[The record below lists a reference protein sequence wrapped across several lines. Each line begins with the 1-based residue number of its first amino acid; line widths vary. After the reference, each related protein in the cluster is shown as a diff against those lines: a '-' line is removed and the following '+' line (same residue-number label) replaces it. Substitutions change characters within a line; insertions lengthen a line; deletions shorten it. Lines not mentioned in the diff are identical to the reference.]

1 VSGRAQPGAPGGPLS
16 APVPLLSQPLAKVLG
31 QRSAEPFDKHLG
43 LVTVG
48 DLLRHYPRRYIA
60 RGELTPLGDLREGEQ
75 VTVLATVKKVDR
87 IPMRDRRG
95 MVVKAVITDGRDQLD
110 VSFFAPKTW
119 MVERFTRELRPGRP
133 ILFAGKV
140 GSFRGRRQLTHPEME
155 VYDAE
160 DGELGGDRAEQ
171 FAEEIRPIYPA
182 SAKVPTWKIAKAVRV
197 VLDSPELAA
206 LEDPV
211 PQWIRERRDLMPL
224 GAALW
229 AIHRPDS
236 EAEVQR
242 ARARL
247 TYDEAFILQVAL
259 AGRRAEVAAQ
269 PAIPR
274 TGQDEGLL
282 AAFDARLPF
291 ELTAGQVEVSS
302 AIAHDL
308 ALDHPMHRLLQGE
321 VGSGKTIVALRAM
334 LTVVDAGGQAALL
347 APTEV
352 LAQQHHRS
360 ITALMGDLAEGGM
373 LGGHANGTQVRLMT
387 GSQSAGARN
396 EALEDARSGE
406 AGIVIGTHALLQ
418 DRVEF
423 RDLGLVVVDEQHRFG
438 VEQRDAL
445 RAKADR
451 PPHLLVMTA
460 TPIPRTVAMTV
471 FGDLTTST
479 LRELPAGRQPIT
491 THVVPG
497 GDSRWVARSWERVRE
512 EVDKGHQVYV
522 VCPRIGGEFASEE
535 TALLE
540 LERDADDDSAA
551 ALRRPAV
558 AALDLFDQ
566 LCANPVLAGTRIE
579 VLHGRLPSEEKDAVM
594 ADFAAGR
601 IDVLVATTVVEVGVD
616 VANATTMLVQ
626 DAERFGVSQLHQL
639 RGRVGRGSAP
649 GLCLLV
655 SEADPASPGW
665 QRLEA
670 VAGTLDG
677 FELAAV
683 DLRQRREGNVLG
695 ASQSG
700 GRSALRF
707 LRVMDD
713 EDLIA
718 QAREDAVELVDADP
732 VLVSQPAL
740 VDALFSQ
747 LSHEQIDFL
756 ERG

>member
-1 VSGRAQPGAPGGPLS
+1 MPFLAQPLT
-16 APVPLLSQPLAKVLG
+16 KVLG
-31 QRSAEPFDKHLG
+31 LRSAQPLEKHLG
-43 LVTVG
+43 LKTVD
-48 DLLRHYPRRYIA
+48 DLLRHYPRRYIE
-60 RGELTPLGDLREGEQ
+60 RGELTPLKDLREGEQ
-75 VTVLATVKKVDR
+75 VTVLARVKKVQA
-87 IPMRDRRG
+87 IPMRG
-95 MVVKAVITDGRDQLD
+95 GKGKVVKAVITDGSDELD
-110 VSFFAPKTW
+110 ASFFAPKPW
-119 MVERFTRELRPGRP
+119 LAEKFVRELRPGAQM
-133 ILFAGKV
+133 LFAGTV
-140 GSFRGRRQLTHPEME
+140 GSFRGHRQLTHPEIE
-155 VYDAE
+155 AFD
-160 DGELGGDRAEQ
+160 GGDGDDPTGSAPDGALERAEQ

-182 SAKVPTWKIAKAVRV
+182 AAKVATWKIAKMVRV
-197 VLDSPELAA
+197 LLDNPEIKS

-211 PQWIRERRDLMPL
+211 PQWIRERRDLIPL
-224 GAALW
+224 DVALR
-229 AIHRPDS
+229 AIHRPGS
-236 EAEVQR
+236 QQEIET
-242 ARARL
+242 ARQKL
-247 TYDEAFILQVAL
+247 TYDEAFVLQVAL

-274 TGQDEGLL
+274 AGQDEGLL

-291 ELTAGQVEVSS
+291 ALTKGQVEVSQ
-302 AIAHDL
+302 AITADL
-308 ALDHPMHRLLQGE
+308 ANDHPMHRLLQGE

-373 LGGHANGTQVRLMT
+373 LGGHASGTQVRLLT
-387 GSQSAGARN
+387 GSQSAGART
-396 EALEDARSGE
+396 EALEDARSGS

-423 RDLGLVVVDEQHRFG
+423 HDLGLVVVDEQHRFG

-479 LRELPAGRQPIT
+479 LRELPAGRQPIA

-497 GDSRWVARSWERVRE
+497 GDRRWVERSWERVRE

-535 TALLE
+535 TMMLE
-540 LERDADDDSAA
+540 LERDADETAA
-551 ALRRPAV
+551 ASLRRPAV
-558 AALDLFDQ
+558 AALDLFDD
-566 LCANPVLAGTRIE
+566 LRANPVLAGTRIE
-579 VLHGRLPSEEKDAVM
+579 VLHGRLPADEKDAVM
-594 ADFAAGR
+594 SDFAAGR

-616 VANATTMLVQ
+616 VANATTMVVQ

-655 SEADPASPGW
+655 SEADPAAPGW

-670 VAGTLDG
+670 VASTLDG

-683 DLRQRREGNVLG
+683 DLEQRREGNVLG

-700 GRSALRF
+700 GRSSLRF
-707 LRVMDD
+707 LKVMRD
-713 EDLIA
+713 EGLIA
-718 QAREDAVELVDADP
+718 LAREDAAELIDADP

-740 VDALFSQ
+740 VDALFAQ
-747 LSHEQIDFL
+747 LNHEQIDFL